1 VAGPPSEGS
10 VLLKVRPLRIALTG
24 HSCCAGPPPFSL
36 SPSTEKLRRLVGRS
50 VGQSVGQSVSQLALA
65 PWGVACRRVRLVG
78 TRAES
83 DLSGWEGSMTMVD
96 TGAHSPG
103 VQRASSATSTSKFD
117 NIGGWVGLEGVTS
130 LPVRCDMHVGRAS
143 EGISHQPGWNSSR
156 PTTSPSPFPRPAGR

>member
-1 VAGPPSEGS
+1 M
-10 VLLKVRPLRIALTG
+10 RIALTG

-36 SPSTEKLRRLVGRS
+36 SPSTEKLRQLVGRS
-50 VGQSVGQSVSQLALA
+50 VGRSVSQSVSVGPLRSGMSKSQIGGH
-65 PWGVACRRVRLVG
+65 PACRRVRLMG